1 MKGSGSK
8 NLGMYKDTNH
18 DNNDN
23 GCEVDNNNND
33 SGNKVDNNFEHK
45 VQNDDD
51 LQIGNKNGD
60 KDKNKCENE
69 VGNKPKNYI
78 QEKVNQKMPINND
91 FDYSIIENLLK
102 DADEKKENIIL
113 LTTGSFNPIHRM
125 HLEILNI
132 AFSFCRLLCK
142 A

>member
-1 MKGSGSK
+1 MKESGSK
-8 NLGMYKDTNH
+8 NLGMTNEINH

-23 GCEVDNNNND
+23 GYEVDNNKNN
-33 SGNKVDNNFEHK
+33 GNKVDNNYEHK
-45 VQNDDD
+45 AQNDDD
-51 LQIGNKNGD
+51 LKIGNKDGD
-60 KDKNKCENE
+60 K

-132 AFSFCRLLCK
+132 AYNFLFK
-142 A
+142 NE